1 MTTDELVR
9 KQQGPVMTLRLNR
22 PDARNALTPVLIKA
36 IGAAM
41 MEAESDESTRVVVL
55 TGTGERVFCA
65 GMDLRAFAAGQDMG
79 IESESGR
86 AFSRLLRGEMA
97 MPIIGAANGSALAG
111 GLELLLGCDLI
122 VLSEGAQ
129 LGLPEVKRGLIPGGG
144 GTFLGTRI
152 PVGIAL
158 EMALTGESIDA
169 ARAKELGLANA
180 VVPHDQVLPCALAY
194 AEQIAANGPLGV
206 RAVKELVR
214 LAVVDAAGA
223 WQRLEDWLPTVFGS
237 EDAREGA
244 MAFVEKRPPAWV
256 GR

>member
-1 MTTDELVR
+1 MTVDELVR
-9 KQQGPVMTLRLNR
+9 EQQGPVMILRLNR
-22 PDARNALTPVLIKA
+22 PEARNALTPPLIKA

-41 MEAESDESTRVVVL
+41 MEAEDDESTRVVVF
-55 TGTGERVFCA
+55 TGTGDRAFCA
-65 GMDLRAFAAGQDMG
+65 GMDLRSFADGQDMG
-79 IESESGR
+79 IDNEWGR
-86 AFSRLLRGEMA
+86 AYSRLLRGEMA
-97 MPIIGAANGSALAG
+97 MPVIGAANGSALAG

-122 VLSEGAQ
+122 VLSEGAK

-144 GTFLGTRI
+144 GTFLGLRI
-152 PVGIAL
+152 PLGIAL

-169 ARAKELGLANA
+169 VRAKELGLANA
-180 VVPHDQVLPCALAY
+180 VVPHDRVLPTALAY

-214 LAVVDAAGA
+214 LAVVDAPGA
-223 WQRLEDWLPTVFGS
+223 WQRLEEWLPTVFGS

>member
-1 MTTDELVR
+1 MTVDELVR
-9 KQQGPVMTLRLNR
+9 TQQGPVMILRLNR
-22 PDARNALTPVLIKA
+22 PESRNALTPGLIKA
-36 IGAAM
+36 IGVAM
-41 MEAESDESTRVVVL
+41 IEAESDESTRVVVITA
-55 TGTGERVFCA
+55 TGDRAFCA
-65 GMDLRAFAAGQDMG
+65 GMDLRAFAAGEDMG
-79 IESESGR
+79 LDDEPGR
-86 AFSRLLRGEMA
+86 AYSRLLRGGVT

-122 VLSEGAQ
+122 VLSEAAK

-169 ARAKELGLANA
+169 ARAKDLGLANA
-180 VVPHDQVLPCALAY
+180 VVPYDQVFPCALAY

-223 WQRLEDWLPTVFGS
+223 WQRLEDWIPTVFNS

-244 MAFVEKRPPAWV
+244 TAFVEKRPPEWL